1 MCVCVS
7 SHLLPCRPR
16 SGAWDAAKGLPDG
29 VPAKKV
35 RTAEEKDSVLSLLSS
50 GEVDHD
56 HASFLFNKVALSVTD
71 TVCWLSRD
79 RLYKRPLIVVHNY
92 VKRVYKKLT
101 VNHEVAWWRNGR
113 ASDLRSRGREF
124 DPRPGRGCV
133 RRLWASCSHPVAST
147 PTLFVSIYSR
157 STGCLLPFV
166 AGRPSMPRGLTV
178 TEVTDSSVSLR
189 WTRPETDGGKPIT
202 RWATHT
208 HARTHARTPVLISLQ
223 IWQSKGNYA
232 IIYVAPLSFRNNCF
246 N

>member
-1 MCVCVS
+1 VCVCVCVCVCVS

-79 RLYKRPLIVVHNY
+79 RLYKRPLSVVHNY

-147 PTLFVSIYSR
+147 LTLFVSIIESLNWVPLLFSQWLLALTR
-157 STGCLLPFV
+157 VQDWGDEPPNGVGC
-166 AGRPSMPRGLTV
+166 GRGLK
-178 TEVTDSSVSLR
+178 R
-189 WTRPETDGGKPIT
+189 IGG
-202 RWATHT
+202 
-208 HARTHARTPVLISLQ
+208 VL
-223 IWQSKGNYA
+223 
-232 IIYVAPLSFRNNCF
+232 
-246 N
+246 